1 VREVFGCFD
10 LERNVVCGDPIPTG
24 GGEGGGVRGIMKGRG
39 KPHPDI
45 FLVAAKECLGR
56 GVGDVSVSVLDGLL
70 ERGVLQERA
79 KGLVFEDSVP
89 GIQSAKRAGMNVVW
103 VPDPNLLALGLT
115 EILER
120 PDQVLQSLEYF
131 NPGEWGLPP
140 YAI

>member
-1 VREVFGCFD
+1 
-10 LERNVVCGDPIPTG
+10 
-24 GGEGGGVRGIMKGRG
+24 
-39 KPHPDI
+39 
-45 FLVAAKECLGR
+45 
-56 GVGDVSVSVLDGLL
+56 VLDGVL

-103 VPDPNLLALGLT
+103 VPDPNLVALGLT

-120 PDQVLQSLEYF
+120 PDQVLQSLEHF